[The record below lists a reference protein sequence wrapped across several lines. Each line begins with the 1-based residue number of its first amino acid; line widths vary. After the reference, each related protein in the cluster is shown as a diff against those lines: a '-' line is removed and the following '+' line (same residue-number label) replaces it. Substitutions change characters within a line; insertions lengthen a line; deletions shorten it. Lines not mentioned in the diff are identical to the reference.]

1 MSCSSIE
8 IRWKHEHFL
17 YVNCTYITTLL
28 CIIKLTLMTL
38 FNYLT
43 IKFENLISQQT
54 FSKTIFYIITLFI
67 KLREIKTKEDNTSGH
82 IT

>member
-1 MSCSSIE
+1 
-8 IRWKHEHFL
+8 
-17 YVNCTYITTLL
+17 
-28 CIIKLTLMTL
+28 MTL
-38 FNYLT
+38 FDYLT